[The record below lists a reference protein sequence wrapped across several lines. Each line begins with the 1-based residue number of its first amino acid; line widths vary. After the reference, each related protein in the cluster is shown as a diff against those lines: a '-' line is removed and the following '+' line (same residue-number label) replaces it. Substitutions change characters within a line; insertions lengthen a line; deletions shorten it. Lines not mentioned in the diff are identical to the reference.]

1 MSLLTRE
8 KPKGAPPPPVRPGL
22 LPVFVQ
28 NPTGVNTMG
37 KMPSSFPDS
46 PLSPIN
52 HEISGFPS
60 NYKPEI
66 PPHTPRQECSGN
78 FRSYF
83 LGPGLMLRLLPSRIP
98 TIEQVD
104 DVYYKSA
111 STCMV
116 VLGFAI
122 LYEVFLL
129 TAMVTPFY
137 DNNISSSVGAFMQE
151 TAAAWIWLA
160 ASELGYHIVLVI
172 LAVVAYRR
180 TVRSGRQWTN
190 VYYIAVAGMLL
201 EIVFIAIVKG
211 IIALYA
217 STLAGLSNCAHEMRL
232 LGQVLWLP

>member
-28 NPTGVNTMG
+28 NPTGVNTM
-37 KMPSSFPDS
+37 
-46 PLSPIN
+46 
-52 HEISGFPS
+52 GFPS

-201 EIVFIAIVKG
+201 EIVFIAIVKRVNLVAFLVRG

>member
-1 MSLLTRE
+1 MLT
-8 KPKGAPPPPVRPGL
+8 
-22 LPVFVQ
+22 
-28 NPTGVNTMG
+28 
-37 KMPSSFPDS
+37 
-46 PLSPIN
+46 LS
-52 HEISGFPS
+52 
-60 NYKPEI
+60 
-66 PPHTPRQECSGN
+66 
-78 FRSYF
+78 
-83 LGPGLMLRLLPSRIP
+83 RLLPSRIP